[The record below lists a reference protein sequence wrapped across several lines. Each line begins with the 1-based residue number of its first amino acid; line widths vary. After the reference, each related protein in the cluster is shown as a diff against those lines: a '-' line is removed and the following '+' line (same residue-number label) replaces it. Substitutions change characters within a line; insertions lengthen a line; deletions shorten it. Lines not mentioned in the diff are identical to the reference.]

1 MENEIIINEK
11 HAVEIEKP
19 AMTMDDRL
27 KIFNAVNNAQ
37 SLEDLINTRT
47 TISVSNVIIQ
57 PVETVD
63 RATGEQLQRNRIV
76 LICEDGAA
84 YGCMSTGVETAL
96 RNLFAIVGN
105 PDEWEH
111 AITMRPVKL
120 QGKNGFKF
128 TTLELA

>member
-1 MENEIIINEK
+1 MENEIITTEK
-11 HAVEIEKP
+11 NITAKTE
-19 AMTMDDRL
+19 MTMDERL
-27 KIFNAVNNAQ
+27 KIFNAVNNAFA
-37 SLEDLINTRT
+37 LEDIINTP
-47 TISVSNVIIQ
+47 IKISNVIIQ

-63 RATGEQLQRNRIV
+63 RATGEQMQRNRIV

-111 AITMRPVKL
+111 AITMKPVKV

>member
-1 MENEIIINEK
+1 MENEIIKNEK
-11 HAVEIEKP
+11 NITAKTE
-19 AMTMDDRL
+19 MTMDERL
-27 KIFNAVNNAQ
+27 KIFNAVNNAF
-37 SLEDLINTRT
+37 SLEDIINTPIN
-47 TISVSNVIIQ
+47 ISNIIIQ

-63 RATGEQLQRNRIV
+63 RATGEQMQRNRIV
-76 LICEDGAA
+76 LICEDGTA

-111 AITMRPVKL
+111 AITMKPVKV